1 MVTTLRAMT
10 PAILTDLAKIAPEHL
25 SYHAEF
31 CHRGVMTDRPFS
43 VESAQI
49 RPFGSQRAFTSE
61 PCQLC
66 QPTCHLVARTNRP
79 K

>member
-1 MVTTLRAMT
+1 MVTTL
-10 PAILTDLAKIAPEHL
+10 PAIDPTILTDLTKIAPEHL

-31 CHRGVMTDRPFS
+31 CHRGVMTDRPFF
-43 VESAQI
+43 VENAQI
-49 RPFGSQRAFTSE
+49 RPFGSRRALTSE

-66 QPTCHLVARTNRP
+66 QPTCHPVARTSRP

>member
-1 MVTTLRAMT
+1 MT

-31 CHRGVMTDRPFS
+31 CHRGVMTDRLFF

-61 PCQLC
+61 PCQPC